1 MNLAALA
8 SHKSEAVRNR
18 QVELGDG
25 SSRKLCR
32 ARRLAN
38 SYGYTCVLC

>member
-8 SHKSEAVRNR
+8 SHKLEAVRNR

-25 SSRKLCR
+25 SSQAAQGAR
-32 ARRLAN
+32 A
-38 SYGYTCVLC
+38 CK